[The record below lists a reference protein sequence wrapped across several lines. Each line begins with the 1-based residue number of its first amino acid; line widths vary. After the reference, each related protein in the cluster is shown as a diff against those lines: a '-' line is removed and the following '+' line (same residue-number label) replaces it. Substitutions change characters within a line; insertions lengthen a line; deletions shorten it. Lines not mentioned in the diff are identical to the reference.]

1 MPSSGKFLYFL
12 PSVTY
17 TEGTSYIAG
26 VSYFATCRN
35 AGSDERKVEDR
46 GFKYLTSES
55 KAMVEYFGFD
65 IMASRLCPNEVYLY
79 YCTSEWVSG
88 ADMMKTTP
96 YMLPFD
102 MMVCVSYTYNPT
114 RAITGITT
122 FQTASKSKLED
133 TISTPAGNLI
143 LSPTVYNGMPR
154 TQSIHSDAFDN
165 SDYGN
170 DYPQQLS
177 YDGLY
182 KATAGGGATVQP
194 LNQDWS
200 KVSGKQ
206 KFKNPTTK
214 GIYLLGPDSEK
225 LPLKKSDL
233 KFSTSKLG
241 DPEWVPVHNVYFPE
255 STTPTNLAFEN
266 SVGKKQLYLYVNAYA
281 GGKVGEKTGDSA
293 AEKRDPTML
302 YQKKQY
308 ISGVYVGVGDTHSK
322 AVADVYSKMT
332 SATKGKNILLSE
344 LDEVILY
351 SLRTKSNN
359 TWYSR
364 DDAKESGEKY
374 AYIGVTRTDSRNEAL
389 YGLLKYYTDSN
400 KAPDELTVEDSAKN
414 VSVKVSSCGG
424 VIEAPDGKFALY
436 SCHNSA
442 AAQYMSPITHIDID
456 NEIYKPSTTEARTL
470 TDAKGVTSTEKRY
483 FGYNPV
489 VTVTKSQLKSNYLDL
504 KARPNETCYM
514 HLGYDVSDQPY
525 IKAMY
530 IASGKSKNEAYVNL
544 LTRTSA
550 FLASGV
556 DLNYNAKSNEWIA
569 FGYRRHS
576 NADNCI
582 TDTMVYIGN
591 NPPREFSIDRASAK
605 GGGTVR
611 VRYLRAS
618 EISLR
623 FCMTRSKILIMR
635 ATGEIPC
642 LISSTIP
649 IILLTVP
656 TATRTSIPL
665 PLSSQTD
672 SAQVLPLRRFCRLYL
687 TVSEMRKHGMK
698 LRTRSRISLRSSEK
712 QAFTQTSTARSTRAA
727 SLLQARR
734 CAKEILREA
743 IHMTP

>member
-1 MPSSGKFLYFL
+1 M
-12 PSVTY
+12 
-17 TEGTSYIAG
+17 
-26 VSYFATCRN
+26 
-35 AGSDERKVEDR
+35 
-46 GFKYLTSES
+46 
-55 KAMVEYFGFD
+55 
-65 IMASRLCPNEVYLY
+65 
-79 YCTSEWVSG
+79 
-88 ADMMKTTP
+88 
-96 YMLPFD
+96 
-102 MMVCVSYTYNPT
+102 
-114 RAITGITT
+114 
-122 FQTASKSKLED
+122 
-133 TISTPAGNLI
+133 
-143 LSPTVYNGMPR
+143 
-154 TQSIHSDAFDN
+154 
-165 SDYGN
+165 
-170 DYPQQLS
+170 
-177 YDGLY
+177 
-182 KATAGGGATVQP
+182 
-194 LNQDWS
+194 NQDWS

-225 LPLKKSDL
+225 LPIKKSDL
-233 KFSTSKLG
+233 KFSTSKLS
-241 DPEWVPVHNVYFPE
+241 DPEWVPVHDVYFPE

-322 AVADVYSKMT
+322 AVADVYSKMA
-332 SATKGKNILLSE
+332 SATKSKNILLSE
-344 LDEVILY
+344 PDEVILY

-489 VTVTKSQLKSNYLDL
+489 VTATKSRLKSNYLDL
-504 KARPNETCYM
+504 KARPDETCYM
-514 HLGYDVSDQPY
+514 HLGYDAIDQPY
-525 IKAMY
+525 IEAMY

-550 FLASGV
+550 FLASGYA

-591 NPPREFSIDRASAK
+591 DPPREFSIDRASAK

-618 EISLR
+618 EISLNKGTNGDPMYLY
-623 FCMTRSKILIMR
+623 FTRQHDFAGASSLTDLCFAYNDRTLDNTDPVTNTPAHWEYVLSTRDYNTYDNAIHLFGSSAAVNLNSSRWDFNADTTYVYYKTDHIHTFTHGDVNNDGMIDIKDATEIQRYAAQFIELDSTALAAADVSGDGNVTIADATKIQRYIAKLIN
-635 ATGEIPC
+635 E
-642 LISSTIP
+642 L
-649 IILLTVP
+649 V
-656 TATRTSIPL
+656 
-665 PLSSQTD
+665 
-672 SAQVLPLRRFCRLYL
+672 
-687 TVSEMRKHGMK
+687 TVS
-698 LRTRSRISLRSSEK
+698 T
-712 QAFTQTSTARSTRAA
+712 
-727 SLLQARR
+727 
-734 CAKEILREA
+734 
-743 IHMTP
+743 